1 MNDVTA
7 GIPLDW
13 RAQLDPI
20 VDWTQFEATQSLV
33 QADREANPGRVYPPA
48 SEVFQALE
56 MTSFS
61 SVRAVILGQDP
72 YPHRARLT
80 AWRFRSDPARR
91 RSLGPSPT
99 SSSRSSATMVRAIG
113 TDRSSRGHVKA
124 CSS

>member
-20 VDWTQFEATQSLV
+20 VDWTRFEATQSLV
-33 QADREANPGRVYPPA
+33 QADREANPGRVYPLAP
-48 SEVFQALE
+48 EVFQALE

-72 YPHRARLT
+72 YPPRGQAHGLAFSLWVVHLHDASDLRDAVARSQQQT
-80 AWRFRSDPARR
+80 YA
-91 RSLGPSPT
+91 
-99 SSSRSSATMVRAIG
+99 V
-113 TDRSSRGHVKA
+113 
-124 CSS
+124 